1 MEILQKRKN
10 LLTITVNLE
19 KKRNSSFD
27 GHLGCVHVLA
37 IANNAAARVG
47 VDVSVLIMV
56 FSGYIARIRID
67 N

>member
-1 MEILQKRKN
+1 M
-10 LLTITVNLE
+10 VNLE

-27 GHLGCVHVLA
+27 GHLGCVRVLA
-37 IANNAAARVG
+37 IVNNAAVCVG

-56 FSGYIARIRID
+56 FSGYIAKIRID